1 MREAQL
7 QEETHMKR
15 LHQAVSAVAFLLA
28 AAPVWAQGYP
38 AKPIRVVVPYPPGGV
53 DVLARVVLTEMSKLI
68 GQPVVLENRAGAN
81 GIIGA
86 DVVARAAPDGYT
98 LLVCASSTLVTSV
111 ILSKTTPFDPVKDF
125 TPVGNMYESIQAL
138 AVRSGLPVS
147 SVKELLDLAKK
158 YPGKLTYASSGIG
171 SAFHFGGEALKL
183 MAGVDLLHVPYKG
196 TGPQAVA
203 IMAGEVD
210 MAFPSYGNLG
220 SGISKVKIIAI
231 TSAKRS
237 PRLPDVPA
245 VAETIPGYKRI
256 PGWIA
261 MFGPAGLQPA
271 VVNRLNTELNA
282 ALKSKAVT
290 EAFDQQFTT
299 SLASTPGELGATVRD
314 DLDQARKIA
323 NAVGLKPE

>member
-1 MREAQL
+1 MRKIPAVLRYLALTGLFAFSAACGAQ
-7 QEETHMKR
+7 
-15 LHQAVSAVAFLLA
+15 VF
-28 AAPVWAQGYP
+28 PG
-38 AKPIRVVVPYPPGGV
+38 KPIRVIVPYPPGGV
-53 DVLARVVLTEMSKLI
+53 DVLARVVLTEMSKII
-68 GQPVVLENRAGAN
+68 GQPVILENRGGAN

-111 ILSKTTPFDPVKDF
+111 ILSKNVPFDPVKDF

-138 AVRSGLPVS
+138 AVRMALPVD
-147 SVKELLDLAKK
+147 SVRELLDLAKK

-203 IMAGEVD
+203 IIAGEVD

-220 SGISKVKIIAI
+220 SNVNKVKIIAI
-231 TSAKRS
+231 TSAQRS
-237 PRLPDVPA
+237 PRLPNVPA
-245 VAETIPGYKRI
+245 VAETVPGYKRI

-261 MFGPAGLQPA
+261 MFGPAGMQSG
-271 VVNRLNTELNA
+271 VVNRLNADLNA
-282 ALKSKAVT
+282 ALKSKEVI

-299 SLASTPGELGATVRD
+299 SLASTPAELGGIVRG
-314 DLDQARKIA
+314 DLEQARKIA

>member
-1 MREAQL
+1 MRQLECSLRSIALTALFTFSAACGAQ
-7 QEETHMKR
+7 
-15 LHQAVSAVAFLLA
+15 AF
-28 AAPVWAQGYP
+28 PV
-38 AKPIRVVVPYPPGGV
+38 KPIRVIVPYPPGGV
-53 DVLARVVLTEMSKLI
+53 DVLARVVLTEMSKII
-68 GQPVVLENRAGAN
+68 GQPVVLENRGGAN

-111 ILSKTTPFDPVKDF
+111 ILTKNVPFDPLKDF
-125 TPVGNMYESIQAL
+125 TPLGNMYESVQAL
-138 AVRSGLPVS
+138 AVRMALPVD
-147 SVKELLDLAKK
+147 SVRELLDLAKK

-203 IMAGEVD
+203 IIAGEVD

-220 SGISKVKIIAI
+220 SGVNKVKIIAI
-231 TSAKRS
+231 TSARRS
-237 PRLPDVPA
+237 PRLPNVPT
-245 VAETIPGYKRI
+245 VAETVPGYKRI

-261 MFGPAGLQPA
+261 MFGPAGMQPG
-271 VVNRLNTELNA
+271 VVNRLNADLNA
-282 ALKSKAVT
+282 ALKSKEVT

-299 SLASTPGELGATVRD
+299 SLASTPAELGVIVRG
-314 DLDQARKIA
+314 DLEQARKIA

>member
-1 MREAQL
+1 MRKIPAVLRYLALTGLFAFSAACGAQ
-7 QEETHMKR
+7 
-15 LHQAVSAVAFLLA
+15 AF
-28 AAPVWAQGYP
+28 PV
-38 AKPIRVVVPYPPGGV
+38 KPIRVIVPYPPGGV
-53 DVLARVVLTEMSKLI
+53 DVLARVVLTETSKII
-68 GQPVVLENRAGAN
+68 GQPVILENRGGAN

-111 ILSKTTPFDPVKDF
+111 ILSKNVPFDPVKDF

-138 AVRSGLPVS
+138 AVRMALPVD
-147 SVKELLDLAKK
+147 SVRELLDLAKK

-203 IMAGEVD
+203 IIAGEVD

-220 SGISKVKIIAI
+220 SNVNKVKIIAI
-231 TSAKRS
+231 TSAQRS
-237 PRLPDVPA
+237 PRLPNVPT
-245 VAETIPGYKRI
+245 VAETVPGYKRI

-261 MFGPAGLQPA
+261 MFGPAGMQSG
-271 VVNRLNTELNA
+271 VVNRLNADLNA
-282 ALKSKAVT
+282 ALKSKEVI

-299 SLASTPGELGATVRD
+299 SLASAPAELGGIVRG
-314 DLDQARKIA
+314 DLEEARKIA